1 MGYIVKIDKD
11 KCIGCG
17 ACVKDCPASHL
28 RIEDK
33 KAVIQNDMCIGCGH
47 CYAICPKEAVAI
59 ENYDMSETHEI
70 VPFTSFDS
78 EEFLKAIRSRRT
90 IRQFENKAI
99 EQEKID
105 KIIEAGRYSPTG
117 ANAQDVCFTILE
129 DNKEAAEKICVSLF
143 RFGINSAKVV
153 SKSLKSI
160 NIDDNFFFKKAPLV
174 ILVSSKSHINGGL
187 AAAYMEMMA
196 GTLGI
201 GTLYSGFFE
210 TCFSLSPKLRRLIKL
225 PKGHKLSAC
234 MVLGYPKVKYQRSA
248 PRNKANVRK
257 V

>member
-1 MGYIVKIDKD
+1 MGYIVNIDKD

-59 ENYDMSETHEI
+59 KNYDMSETHEI
-70 VPFTSFDS
+70 VPFTSFNS

-105 KIIEAGRYSPTG
+105 KIIEAGRSTNSPRSRRSASYSWATTARSEAWAARAIWSSSGCP
-117 ANAQDVCFTILE
+117 
-129 DNKEAAEKICVSLF
+129 AAE
-143 RFGINSAKVV
+143 RAGSA
-153 SKSLKSI
+153 SSRPSSSTWISSI
-160 NIDDNFFFKKAPLV
+160 WTRW
-174 ILVSSKSHINGGL
+174 S
-187 AAAYMEMMA
+187 
-196 GTLGI
+196 
-201 GTLYSGFFE
+201 
-210 TCFSLSPKLRRLIKL
+210 
-225 PKGHKLSAC
+225 
-234 MVLGYPKVKYQRSA
+234 
-248 PRNKANVRK
+248 
-257 V
+257 